1 MSRPNIA
8 FSVRAS
14 SGTISGWMGS
24 AMMTGWWLVLLGG
37 GDFWAESSIFSEVK
51 WLSESKLVPHVFF
64 SRDFSG
70 TSIQS
75 CGAQF

>member
-14 SGTISGWMGS
+14 SGTIRTWMGS
-24 AMMTGWWLVLLGG
+24 AMMTGWCLVLLGG
-37 GDFWAESSIFSEVK
+37 GDFWSNFDFFRSEVVIRVK
-51 WLSESKLVPHVFF
+51 AGATCFF
-64 SRDFSG
+64 FPRDFSG

-75 CGAQF
+75 IGAQC